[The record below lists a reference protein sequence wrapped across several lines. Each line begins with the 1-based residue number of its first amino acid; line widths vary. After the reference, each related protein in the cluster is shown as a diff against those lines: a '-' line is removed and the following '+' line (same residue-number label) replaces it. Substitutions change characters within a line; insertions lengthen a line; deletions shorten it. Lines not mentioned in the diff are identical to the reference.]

1 MQSHMLVVG
10 GSGVTGSGAVSELHN
25 AGWKVTTLSRS
36 VKSPHET
43 AHLSADLLDIS
54 SLQQHT
60 DSLASVTHLFYA
72 AIKPSNDAQVEAE
85 ENSLMFKNIIESV
98 IAAGA
103 DLKRVIFLQGGK
115 VYGAHLGVYKT
126 PARENDSRHF
136 PPNLY
141 FEHEDYARTLPE
153 RGIQWTA
160 LRPDIMIGHSLGSDM
175 NMGNLIGLY
184 GTLCKHFGV
193 AMQFPGSAAAFNV
206 LINFTSASTLG
217 KAVVWAAENDKD
229 GAYNITNGDV
239 CRWQHIWPKV
249 AQWFGLEPGEPQPI
263 NLQQR
268 LNQYCSDTWRE
279 LAKMYNLQESD
290 INRIA
295 QGGFGDFLF
304 HVETDG
310 IFDVTKARQ
319 SGFNNMTLYSDEQM
333 IQHLDNMVA
342 RGLIPDPKAM
352 R

>member
-1 MQSHMLVVG
+1 MQPHMLVVG
-10 GSGVTGSGAVSELHN
+10 GSGVTGNGAVVALQN
-25 AGWKVTTLSRS
+25 AEWKVTTLSRAIEP
-36 VKSPHET
+36 PHET
-43 AHLSADLLDIS
+43 AHLSADLLNRA
-54 SLQQHT
+54 SLQKHS
-60 DSLASVTHLFYA
+60 DSLAHVTHIFYA
-72 AIKPSNDAQVEAE
+72 AIKPSDDAKTEAE

-126 PARENDSRHF
+126 PAREDDSRHY

-141 FEHEDYARTLPE
+141 FEHEDYARTLE
-153 RGIQWTA
+153 SKGIRWTA
-160 LRPDIMIGHSLGSDM
+160 LRPDIMIGHSLGSAM

-193 AMQFPGSAAAFNV
+193 AMQFPGSAAAYSV
-206 LINFTSASTLG
+206 LINFTTASLLG
-217 KAVVWAAENDKD
+217 EAVVWAADNEKD
-229 GAYNITNGDV
+229 GAYNVTNGDV
-239 CRWQHIWPKV
+239 CRWKYLWPKV
-249 AQWFGLEPGEPQPI
+249 AEWFGLDVGEPQPI

-268 LNQYCSDTWRE
+268 LNQASDSEWKNIATRYDLRE
-279 LAKMYNLQESD
+279 PD

-295 QGGFGDFLF
+295 QGSFGDFLF

-319 SGFNNMTLYSDEQM
+319 AGFNEMSLRTDNE
-333 IQHLDNMVA
+333 IIEHLDNMVKD
-342 RGLIPDPKAM
+342 GLIPNPQTM
-352 R
+352 